1 MKLDGKIFL
10 YGMAFYALVA
20 VIYGV
25 VTALYMPGGIDW
37 IGVVALAFTAFMAFL
52 IGFYF
57 MFTAKRVGALPE
69 DDLEADPEDAD
80 PEYGFF
86 SPHSWWPMAVAGS
99 AAIVGVGLVFAA
111 WLVLLGV
118 VSLMLSLVGFVFEY
132 YRGDFSH

>member
-1 MKLDGKIFL
+1 MKIDGRLFL
-10 YGMAFYALVA
+10 WGCGFYALVA
-20 VIYGV
+20 VIYWYFSVDWAGV
-25 VTALYMPGGIDW
+25 T
-37 IGVVALAFTAFMAFL
+37 ALAFTAFMAFL
-52 IGFYF
+52 VGFYLT
-57 MFTAKRVGALPE
+57 FTARRVGPQPE
-69 DDLEADPEDAD
+69 DDLDGDSEDAD
-80 PEYGFF
+80 PDYGFF

>member
-1 MKLDGKIFL
+1 MKIDGRLFL
-10 YGMAFYALVA
+10 WGCGFYALVA
-20 VIYGV
+20 VIYWYFSVDWAGV
-25 VTALYMPGGIDW
+25 T
-37 IGVVALAFTAFMAFL
+37 ALAFTAFMAFL
-52 IGFYF
+52 VGFYLT
-57 MFTAKRVGALPE
+57 FTARRVGPQPE
-69 DDLEADPEDAD
+69 DDLDGDIEDAD
-80 PEYGFF
+80 PDYGFF